1 MKIITRYLPEIP
13 NQVMA
18 PIKGTQGMR
27 RWFAPGETVDTE
39 EEAKEIERLAGR
51 DIIFN
56 RVSERAIEFTK
67 VIQAEIVK
75 SPETKVDDLI
85 DKMIAAVKGG
95 DDGNTD

>member
-1 MKIITRYLPEIP
+1 MKILTKYLPEIP

-18 PIKGTQGMR
+18 PIKGTQRM

-51 DIIFN
+51 DIIYN
-56 RVSERAIEFTK
+56 RVSERSIEFTK
-67 VIQAEIVK
+67 VIEAEIVK

-95 DDGNTD
+95 EDGNAD